1 MPPTTHASEEA
12 LRRALV
18 PLCEAVAAVPGRLYP
33 VIYVGPLTEP
43 GVLAASMREA
53 TRGEGRAVVEWPE
66 RAAGSVV
73 LCRADE
79 LEGAREWLGES
90 ADAQL
95 LVWGDAAPE
104 DLSGVGVVDLSVD
117 IHEALGSPA
126 GVGWLATAIDRMVEQ
141 RPGPAGPLAV
151 LARAEDLR
159 VVADEVGLHL
169 LTRGWTAAE
178 MDLGALAPPQP
189 ERAAIAIVRSPAQ
202 VSAAADLAEACRREG
217 APLVL
222 VVEDDAWE
230 SVAACPHWPEVV
242 RPATVLTAAGALP
255 GALSQV
261 RWPAATSLWANA
273 SDLGPVRS
281 AEALLLPPGTS
292 LLEALGHVEVRAR
305 SARLVAWTERHVAAI
320 EVEVGG
326 PCAAVVGVRPWGSA
340 PPVGCEDVLTGLG
353 MIRRWP
359 ALLLGIVG
367 DPPVP
372 VAGVRESVQRIGFRF
387 ARLDDEGQSGGPSLE
402 RELPSWQVASALV
415 SLGLP
420 ASAQALLSRVEREGG
435 AGAEEAM
442 LLAYLLADR
451 HPTDA
456 AALLRAA
463 GERLALSERT
473 DARVLQ
479 ADAAALG
486 LLLMV
491 RERIVAPAEAWASV
505 DQWLSRSRTEWLEN
519 ARRAALLLELA
530 ARAGQMEA
538 ARRFARTFQRVAD
551 PSDPLRGV
559 IEPILSVIGGV

>member
-1 MPPTTHASEEA
+1 
-12 LRRALV
+12 V

-33 VIYVGPLTEP
+33 VIYVGPLTDPE
-43 GVLAASMREA
+43 VLAASMCEA
-53 TRGEGRAVVEWPE
+53 IRGDSRAVVEWPE

-73 LCRADE
+73 LCRADD

-95 LVWGDAAPE
+95 LVWGDAAPQ
-104 DLSGVGVVDLSVD
+104 DLSGVGLVDLSVD
-117 IHEALGSPA
+117 INEALGSPA
-126 GVGWLATAIDRMVEQ
+126 GVGWLAAAIDRMVEQ
-141 RPGPAGPLAV
+141 HPGPAGPLAV

-178 MDLGALAPPQP
+178 LDLGALAPPQP

-202 VSAAADLAEACRREG
+202 VSAAADLASACRRWG

-222 VVEDDAWE
+222 VVEDDVWE

-242 RPATVLTAAGALP
+242 RPSTVLTAAGALP

-273 SDLGPVRS
+273 ADLGPVRS

-305 SARLVAWTERHVAAI
+305 SARLVAWTERRVAVV

-326 PCAAVVGVRPWGSA
+326 PCAAVVGVRPWGSV
-340 PPVGCEDVLTGLG
+340 PPVGSEDVLAGLG

-367 DPPVP
+367 DPPLP
-372 VAGVRESVQRIGFRF
+372 VDGVRESVQRIGFRF
-387 ARLDDEGQSGGPSLE
+387 ARLDDEELDAEGQSGGPSLE

-415 SLGLP
+415 SFGLP

-463 GERLALSERT
+463 GDRLAVSERA
-473 DARVLQ
+473 DARALQ

-491 RERIVAPAEAWASV
+491 RERLVAPAEAWASV
-505 DQWLSRSRTEWLEN
+505 DQWLSRSGTEWLEN

-559 IEPILSVIGGV
+559 IDPILFVIGGV